1 MFGAEPMTSAAA
13 FIAGATAG
21 GAVAGFAAWRLTER
35 RAARYGRL
43 FSFAMHEIN
52 TPVTAVNMTV
62 INLLSGVFGEVPAEQ
77 VKWIEMTRDQV
88 GRLNALVG
96 EIRDLVHMELHRE
109 LRSGLTEVDAN
120 ELIEEALV
128 TMRRGFSHAGIELRV
143 ETAEGLPK
151 VRTDAERAA
160 RSLSSLLFHARKFRA
175 GGGPV
180 VVRAARRGAAVACEI
195 EYAGQ
200 PLDPAEARRSLEL
213 FYPAVDRKDQV
224 LAATGLGLGLVR
236 AVMRRVGA
244 ELELAVDEK
253 GLTRLSLLLPAAEA
267 R

>member
-1 MFGAEPMTSAAA
+1 MTSAAV
-13 FIAGATAG
+13 FLAGAAAG
-21 GAVAGFAAWRLTER
+21 GAVAGAAAWRLTEE

-77 VKWIEMTRDQV
+77 VKWIEMTRDQI

-109 LRSGLTEVDAN
+109 LRSALTAVDVK
-120 ELIEEALV
+120 ELIEESIV
-128 TMRRGFSHAGIELRV
+128 TMRRGFLHAGIELRLDLP
-143 ETAEGLPK
+143 EGLPK
-151 VRTDAERAA
+151 VRTDADRAA
-160 RSLSSLLFHARKFRA
+160 RSLSSLLFHARKFRV

-180 VVRAARRGAAVACEI
+180 TIRAATRGAAVACEV
-195 EYAGQ
+195 EYEGQ
-200 PLDPAEARRSLEL
+200 RLDPDEARRSLEL
-213 FYPAVDRKDQV
+213 FYPALSRKDQI
-224 LAATGLGLGLVR
+224 LAATGLGLGLIR

-244 ELELAVDEK
+244 DLELAIDEK
-253 GLTRLSLLLPAAEA
+253 GRTRLALLLPAEEA
-267 R
+267 KS

>member
-1 MFGAEPMTSAAA
+1 MNSGAAFLAGAAA
-13 FIAGATAG
+13 G
-21 GAVAGFAAWRLTER
+21 GVVAGVAAWRLASE

-52 TPVTAVNMTV
+52 TPVTAVNMTI
-62 INLLSGVFGEVPAEQ
+62 INLLSGVFGDVPAEQ

-109 LRSGLTEVDAN
+109 LRSGLTAVDPR

-128 TMRRGFSHAGIELRV
+128 TMRRGFSHAGIELVV
-143 ETAEGLPK
+143 EPSADLPK

-160 RSLSSLLFHARKFRA
+160 RSLSSLLFHARKFRS

-180 VVRAARRGAAVACEI
+180 VVRAVRRGAAVACEI
-195 EYAGQ
+195 EYTG
-200 PLDPAEARRSLEL
+200 PRLDPEEARSSLEL
-213 FYPAVDRKDQV
+213 FYPAKDRKDQV
-224 LAATGLGLGLVR
+224 LAATGLGLGLIR

-244 ELELAVDEK
+244 ELELSVDEK
-253 GLTRLSLLLPAAEA
+253 GLTRLVLLMPAEEK

>member
-1 MFGAEPMTSAAA
+1 MTPAAA
-13 FIAGATAG
+13 FIAGAASG
-21 GAVAGFAAWRLTER
+21 GAVAGFAAWRLTEA
-35 RAARYGRL
+35 RAAKYGRL

-52 TPVTAVNMTV
+52 TPVTAVNMTI
-62 INLLSGVFGEVPAEQ
+62 INLLSGIFGDVPAEQ

-109 LRSGLTEVDAN
+109 LRSGLTAVEPR
-120 ELIEEALV
+120 ELIEESLV
-128 TMRRGFSHAGIELRV
+128 TLRRGFAHAGVELVV
-143 ETAEGLPK
+143 EPAEDLPK
-151 VRTDAERAA
+151 VRTDAERAV

-180 VVRAARRGAAVACEI
+180 VVRASVRGRLVAVEI
-195 EYAGQ
+195 EYTGQ
-200 PLDPAEARRSLEL
+200 RLDPAEARRSLEL
-213 FYPAVDRKDQV
+213 FYPARDRKDQI
-224 LAATGLGLGLVR
+224 LAATGLGLGLIK

-244 ELELAVDEK
+244 DLELSVDEK
-253 GLTRLSLLLPAAEA
+253 GLTKLVLLLPAEEK

>member
-1 MFGAEPMTSAAA
+1 MSSAAA
-13 FIAGATAG
+13 FIAGAAAG
-21 GAVAGFAAWRLTER
+21 GFVAGLAAWRLTEE

-62 INLLSGVFGEVPAEQ
+62 INLLSGIFGEVPAEQ
-77 VKWIEMTRDQV
+77 VKWIEMTRDQI

-109 LRSGLTEVDAN
+109 LRSGLADVQPK
-120 ELIEEALV
+120 ELFEEALV
-128 TMRRGFSHAGIELRV
+128 TLRRGFEHANIELRV
-143 ETAEGLPK
+143 ELPDGLPK
-151 VRTDAERAA
+151 VHTDAERAT

-180 VVRAARRGAAVACEI
+180 VVRAAPRGASVACEI
-195 EYAGQ
+195 EYAG
-200 PLDPAEARRSLEL
+200 PRMDPAEARRSLEL
-213 FYPAVDRKDQV
+213 FYPARDRKDQI

-236 AVMRRVGA
+236 AVMRRVGG
-244 ELELAVDEK
+244 ELELSVDEK
-253 GLTRLSLLLPAAEA
+253 GLTRLILLLPAAGK

>member
-1 MFGAEPMTSAAA
+1 MTSGAA
-13 FIAGATAG
+13 FIAGAVSG
-21 GAVAGFAAWRLTER
+21 GFVAGFAAWRLTEA
-35 RAARYGRL
+35 RAAQYGRL

-62 INLLSGVFGEVPAEQ
+62 INLLSGVFGDVPAEQ

-109 LRSGLTEVDAN
+109 LRGGLTAVEPG
-120 ELIEEALV
+120 ELIEEALI
-128 TMRRGFSHAGIELRV
+128 TMRRGFSHAGIELVV
-143 ETAEGLPK
+143 EPAEGLPK

-160 RSLSSLLFHARKFRA
+160 RSLASLLFHARKFRA

-180 VVRAARRGAAVACEI
+180 VVRAARRGAAVAVEI

-200 PLDPAEARRSLEL
+200 RLDPAEARRSLEL
-213 FYPAVDRKDQV
+213 FYPARDRKDQI
-224 LAATGLGLGLVR
+224 LAATGLGLGLIK
-236 AVMRRVGA
+236 AVMRRVGSD
-244 ELELAVDEK
+244 LELSVDER
-253 GLTRLSLLLPAAEA
+253 GLTKLVLLMPAEEKL
-267 R
+267 

>member
-1 MFGAEPMTSAAA
+1 MNSGAA
-13 FIAGATAG
+13 FLAGAAAG
-21 GAVAGFAAWRLTER
+21 GAVAGFAAWRLTEE

-52 TPVTAVNMTV
+52 TPVTAVNMTI
-62 INLLSGVFGEVPAEQ
+62 INLLSGIFGDVPPEQ

-109 LRSGLTEVDAN
+109 LRSALTAVDAR

-128 TMRRGFSHAGIELRV
+128 TMRRGFSHAGVELVV
-143 ETAEGLPK
+143 EPPEDLPK

-175 GGGPV
+175 SGPV
-180 VVRAARRGAAVACEI
+180 VVRAVRRGALAAVEI
-195 EYAGQ
+195 EYTGQ
-200 PLDPAEARRSLEL
+200 RLDPAEAKRSLEL
-213 FYPAVDRKDQV
+213 FYPARDRKDQI
-224 LAATGLGLGLVR
+224 LAATGLGLGLIK

-244 ELELAVDEK
+244 DLELSVDER
-253 GLTRLSLLLPAAEA
+253 GLTKLVLLMPAEEK